1 MKKSHEYLMIA
12 SIITLIAIC
21 LIAMPFLFIGP
32 PSPLF
37 FIGNKDVNERG
48 VAVEMFNSDNNSVF
62 KEKYKLAPEE
72 QIWQPKPAWL
82 LSKLSFPLGDKE
94 IYTVKVT
101 SDDNLT
107 ETRLIKFELWN
118 TVHVELY
125 NHEAEKP
132 IAINVT
138 TV

>member
-1 MKKSHEYLMIA
+1 LLYA
-12 SIITLIAIC
+12 SLQC
-21 LIAMPFLFIGP
+21 PLFLLGLHLPF
-32 PSPLF
+32 F
-37 FIGNKDVNERG
+37 FIGNKDVNERD

-62 KEKYKLAPEE
+62 KEKYELAPEE
-72 QIWQPKPAWL
+72 QIWQPKPVWL
-82 LSKLSFPLGDKE
+82 LLKLSFPLGDKE
-94 IYTVKVT
+94 TYTVKVT

-118 TVHVELY
+118 TVNVELY
-125 NHEAEKP
+125 NHEAETP